1 MTSPP
6 SRVVVSLPSDDPVR
20 GVVAL
25 AAALS
30 LFGPGIEVALC
41 LAGVEAPG
49 EQQAAQVQALCQAL
63 ADDGITLPDIV
74 LLGETEARTTRH
86 LLAVD
91 ATDDVV
97 ETVRTVALLTAAAQ
111 EVWDRDTAPGRNL
124 RRTVE
129 VAVARRD
136 LTRTAG
142 VLPLVVAVVQVQS
155 TWGAI
160 ADVCAELRARAGRGE
175 IAFEVLALDSDHEL
189 RERSTAEFVA
199 EHGYR
204 PRDLAWFT
212 ALADDES
219 SALALVITDSPWDDL
234 RPEPVQSVYLAE
246 RGVRLAYLP
255 YGNNVG
261 AGTTMMTRA
270 YDLPLHRLAWR
281 AFARSEVQRGLW
293 TQHCSSGAD
302 HVRVLGL
309 PKLDRVLRMVAEPGD
324 RGGEH
329 PVRVLAG
336 RRPVV
341 LWNPHFTFGRAG
353 WSTFDRYLGPLT
365 GWAAAH
371 PDVVLMVR
379 PHFRLLRD
387 LPLSGGAGQ
396 SLIDALHRAVATHE
410 NIVLDTAAD
419 YLPAFTVADAFVS
432 DLSSLITEWVPTRR
446 PVCYLHKVDGPGAN
460 EDAQYLFSL
469 DVATSWE
476 GLRAFLDAV
485 REGRDLGAERRE
497 MVLRNHFEQ
506 LDGRASARIVEELLS
521 SMDEELGDLMAQI
534 QALSP
539 LPQPADPCAAPDVDP
554 IVDPDVDPIAEPV
567 VEPVVEP
574 VGQVSA

>member
-1 MTSPP
+1 MLSPEWFKPDPPGTDTAAMTSPP
-6 SRVVVSLPSDDPVR
+6 LRVVVSLPSDDPVR
-20 GVVAL
+20 GAVGL

-41 LAGVEAPG
+41 LAGVESPG
-49 EQQAAQVQALCQAL
+49 ERQAAEVQALCRAL
-63 ADDGITLPDIV
+63 AEDGITLPDIV
-74 LLGETEARTTRH
+74 LLGDAEARAGRH
-86 LLAVD
+86 LLAVE

-111 EVWDRDTAPGRNL
+111 EVWERETAPGRNL

-142 VLPLVVAVVQVQS
+142 AVPLVVAVAQVQS
-155 TWGAI
+155 TWGAL
-160 ADVCAELRARAGRGE
+160 ADVCSELAEHAARGE
-175 IAFEVLALDSDHEL
+175 IAFEVLALESDHEL
-189 RERSTAEFVA
+189 RERSTAQFVA
-199 EHGYR
+199 DQGYQ

-219 SALALVITDSPWDDL
+219 SPLALVLTDSPWDDL

-261 AGTTMMTRA
+261 AGAKMMTMA

-281 AFARSEVQRGLW
+281 AFARSEVQRGIW
-293 TQHCSSGAD
+293 AEHCSSGAA

-309 PKLDRVLRMVAEPGD
+309 PKLDRVVRLVAGSGD
-324 RGGEH
+324 RGGDH
-329 PVRVLAG
+329 PVRRLAG

-341 LWNPHFTFGRAG
+341 LWNPHFTFGRTG

-371 PDVVLMVR
+371 PEVVLMVR

-387 LPLSGGAGQ
+387 LPLSGESGQ
-396 SLIDALHRAVATHE
+396 VLIDALHRAVATHE
-410 NIVLDTAAD
+410 NIVLDTEPD
-419 YLPAFTVADAFVS
+419 YLPAFAVADAFVS
-432 DLSSLITEWVPTRR
+432 DISSLLTEWVPTRR
-446 PVCYLHKVDGPGAN
+446 PVCYLHKLDGPGAN

-476 GLRAFLDAV
+476 GLRGFLDGV
-485 REGRDLGAERRE
+485 LEGRDLGAERRE
-497 MVLRNHFEQ
+497 MVLHNHFDH
-506 LDGRASARIVEELLS
+506 LDGGAGARIAQELLDS
-521 SMDEELGDLMAQI
+521 LFAEVSDLMAQS
-534 QALSP
+534 QALAP
-539 LPQPADPCAAPDVDP
+539 PDVP
-554 IVDPDVDPIAEPV
+554 QQTLTGAGASV
-567 VEPVVEP
+567 
-574 VGQVSA
+574 QVLR